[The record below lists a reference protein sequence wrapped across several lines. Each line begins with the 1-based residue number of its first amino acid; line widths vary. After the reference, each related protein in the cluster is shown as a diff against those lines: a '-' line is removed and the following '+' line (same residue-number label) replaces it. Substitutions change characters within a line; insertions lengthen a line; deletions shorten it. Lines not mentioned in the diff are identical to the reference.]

1 MTKPLIIHLAKLL
14 FIFFPFVN
22 VAQSYPV
29 PKTTQFAGVTINIS
43 KDAQT
48 IIQNDIKNLLNNKTY
63 LNAKL
68 DRILLYFPIVEKIL
82 ATEGVPDDFKYLCVQ
97 ESGLLPDAV
106 SKSNAVGFWQFKRET
121 ALDFGLRIDE
131 QIDERKNIHA
141 STRVACLYLKRNFQV
156 LNNWISALNSY
167 RTGLSNVYKFI
178 PKEWYGSQ
186 NISVTAKTDFYLL
199 RAIAHKMVFEKEIVN
214 YKPLNISFFEYIFN
228 TGKSIMFIAK
238 ELNVSEDDIWKYNR
252 WINIQSV
259 PEDKPYILVVAL
271 SKNEIEPMKE
281 KVLTLNRK
289 VDVFQE
295 NWGFTILSRITPKT
309 KNKNVPVFFDI
320 NNKAGIQATAG
331 DNVETICARANFDAE
346 DFLKYNDLMDG
357 LDAKIIPNEVY
368 YLEKKSKKA
377 LVPFHTVTNGTEQN
391 LWKISQRY
399 GICLDKLL
407 KYNRLDSPRRLVEG
421 EIIWLQKI
429 RPSNIS
435 GEETLVQKTVI
446 QRPVEVVTQ
455 TTKSISQQKEGIKII
470 DLTLSKAS
478 KEVSIPVVKGEVIP
492 QNTEIEEFKLKIPVQ
507 IHRVNN
513 YTHTVKNGENF
524 YSIARRYNVS
534 VTDIWTWN
542 KMNKDVKLGIGKK
555 LFIKFGHYY
564 DSPARILAQGIE

>member
-22 VAQSYPV
+22 IAQSYLV
-29 PKTTQFAGVTINIS
+29 PKTTQFAGITINIS

-68 DRILLYFPIVEKIL
+68 DRVLLYFPIVEKIL
-82 ATEGVPDDFKYLCVQ
+82 AAEGVPDDFKYLCVQ

-167 RTGLSNVYKFI
+167 RTGLGNVYKFI

-186 NISVTAKTDFYLL
+186 NISVTAKTDFYVL
-199 RAIAHKMVFEKEIVN
+199 RAIAHKMVFEKEIAN
-214 YKPLNISFFEYIFN
+214 YKPSNISFFEYTFN
-228 TGKSIMFIAK
+228 TGKSVVFIAK

-252 WINIQSV
+252 WINIQSA
-259 PEDKPYILVVAL
+259 PEDKPY
-271 SKNEIEPMKE
+271 
-281 KVLTLNRK
+281 TL
-289 VDVFQE
+289 
-295 NWGFTILSRITPKT
+295 
-309 KNKNVPVFFDI
+309 
-320 NNKAGIQATAG
+320 
-331 DNVETICARANFDAE
+331 
-346 DFLKYNDLMDG
+346 
-357 LDAKIIPNEVY
+357 
-368 YLEKKSKKA
+368 
-377 LVPFHTVTNGTEQN
+377 
-391 LWKISQRY
+391 
-399 GICLDKLL
+399 
-407 KYNRLDSPRRLVEG
+407 
-421 EIIWLQKI
+421 
-429 RPSNIS
+429 
-435 GEETLVQKTVI
+435 
-446 QRPVEVVTQ
+446 
-455 TTKSISQQKEGIKII
+455 KEGMKII

-478 KEVSIPVVKGEVIP
+478 REVSIPIVKGEVAT
-492 QNTEIEEFKLKIPVQ
+492 QNTEIEEFKLNSTVQ
-507 IHRVNN
+507 IHQVNN

-534 VTDIWTWN
+534 VTDVWTWN
-542 KMNKDVKLGIGKK
+542 KMNKDVKLGVGKK

-564 DSPARILAQGIE
+564 DPPARILAQDIK